1 MIYVKKKLVK
11 WFRINFDLW
20 FSNVIK
26 FHNFLILIKFILN
39 YKLFFK
45 TNKFYISS
53 IIWFKIYM
61 VYEKI

>member
-26 FHNFLILIKFILN
+26 FHNFLILIKFIFN

-45 TNKFYISS
+45 TNKLSS